1 VARAP
6 RWPASRPRPGTGRY
20 DPALM
25 RRLATLLVL
34 LACGLVAAGCGNKQ
48 ETITQGETEGIYI
61 DKYQVQ
67 ISRYINANDIEDR
80 DYLEGLPAN
89 TEQPTGEET
98 WFGVFLRVQNETG
111 APRDPANEFEI
122 VDTQENV
129 YRPIPL
135 DTDVNAFAY
144 DAQPIPAHSVLP
156 APDSAAAHGVIQGSL
171 LLFKVK
177 TASLQNRPL
186 EFRIK
191 RGGVAETGVVD
202 LDV

>member
-1 VARAP
+1 
-6 RWPASRPRPGTGRY
+6 
-20 DPALM
+20 M
-25 RRLATLLVL
+25 RRLALLISL
-34 LACGLVAAGCGNKQ
+34 LACGLLAAGCGNKMDVV
-48 ETITQGETEGIYI
+48 TQGDTEGIYI
-61 DKYQVQ
+61 DVDELKYQVQ

-80 DYLEGLPAN
+80 DYLKGLPVN
-89 TEQPTGEET
+89 LEQPKGDET
-98 WFGVFLRVQNETG
+98 WFGVFLRVQNETEEEI
-111 APRDPANEFEI
+111 APANDFEI

-135 DTDVNAFAY
+135 DPAQNVFAY
-144 DAQPIPAHSVLP
+144 DPQPVPPHGIVP

-186 EFRIK
+186 EFRFR
-191 RGGVAETGVVD
+191 RGGSGDTGTVD